1 MSPSDK
7 ETGARGSFTASNT
20 WNLDYKPGLTDV
32 KGPFFELP
40 AAAIGAIGALKSNP
54 AITLT
59 WRG

>member
-1 MSPSDK
+1 MSLSDK

-32 KGPFFELP
+32 KVHFFELP
-40 AAAIGAIGALKSNP
+40 AAAIGATGAGKSNP
-54 AITLT
+54 VMTLI